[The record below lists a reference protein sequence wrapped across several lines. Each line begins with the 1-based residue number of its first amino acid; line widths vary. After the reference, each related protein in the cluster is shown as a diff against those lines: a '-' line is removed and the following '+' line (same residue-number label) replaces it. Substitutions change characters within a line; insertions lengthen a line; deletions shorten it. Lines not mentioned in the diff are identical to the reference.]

1 MFLYFNPW
9 LIVKKIK
16 HFSEAGFIQKPA
28 EQHFFYKP
36 ECFPHLMYIS
46 KLIRNLKP
54 GVQKVTKIGLS
65 ETALET
71 EFIIK
76 ITYVGE
82 ITDDN
87 FRLVAKK
94 KGKILFIKSK

>member
-1 MFLYFNPW
+1 
-9 LIVKKIK
+9 
-16 HFSEAGFIQKPA
+16 
-28 EQHFFYKP
+28 
-36 ECFPHLMYIS
+36 MYIS

-94 KGKILFIKSK
+94 KGKILLIKSK